1 MINANAIYYTPP
13 AAVEEVW
20 MMMMVMVMVMMK
32 RKSEQDVKGASSV
45 EHGIKHWVE
54 AALRSEKGGGGVEH
68 CCRKIFKRNCIQHY
82 RGILS
87 PFSKLFKTSP
97 KSYGACTSLFQL

>member
-13 AAVEEVW
+13 AAVVEEVW
-20 MMMMVMVMVMMK
+20 MMMMMMVMVMMMMMMMMVMMTMMMMMGIMMMK
-32 RKSEQDVKGASSV
+32 RKSEKNVKGASSV

-68 CCRKIFKRNCIQHY
+68 CCRKIFKRNC
-82 RGILS
+82 R
-87 PFSKLFKTSP
+87 
-97 KSYGACTSLFQL
+97 